1 MVYVA
6 VFSAVKGGFVK
17 IQKTLHSDLSSFA
30 LKEFTVLALTV
41 SSGSAF
47 QGFVTRFVKNLF
59 RISQFLTISPT

>member
-1 MVYVA
+1 MVYAA
-6 VFSAVKGGFVK
+6 VFSAVKRGSVS

-47 QGFVTRFVKNLF
+47 QGFMTRFVKNLF
-59 RISQFLTISPT
+59 RVSQFLVISPT